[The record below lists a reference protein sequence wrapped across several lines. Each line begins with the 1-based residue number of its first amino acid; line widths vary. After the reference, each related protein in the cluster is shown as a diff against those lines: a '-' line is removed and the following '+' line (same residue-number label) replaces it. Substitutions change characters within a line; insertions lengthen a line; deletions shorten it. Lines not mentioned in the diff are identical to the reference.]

1 MDLIIY
7 GLLNKAKANLD
18 SPAFTGTP
26 TAPTPATTD
35 NSNKLATTEFVRSFV
50 ATLKG
55 FYLGVTTTTLV
66 DEVTTSPDVVING
79 ETVTAQ
85 DGNWVIA
92 SGGEEFVYSG
102 TVWQKFGDSNWI
114 SVVGD
119 TYNSALT
126 YNTGDYVIYMDGL
139 YKCKEDNVTGT
150 WNASKWQATTITYEL
165 ENIPQVEANPVEAA
179 SSELNKL
186 KVLDDVYSVGNA
198 HFMPIKQADYDLLT
212 EEEIHNGTIYFI
224 YDAPALEVTANPD
237 DDPEQPLVKLSID
250 GVIYYIPAELPEVTA
265 EDNGKILKVVNGEW
279 VAATEVDPTSIIDD
293 TTATATSTWSSSK
306 IEEEIDNKSVTK
318 TASGNPIEFEDGA
331 DAPFV
336 GFTSIIQGSQS
347 GSGTPSPE
355 NVRPFIIYDQ
365 ASVTVADDDTDP
377 TETTT
382 YTVNFGSYDP
392 VYKGSVDYVNKS
404 GIIEMWAVSL
414 GSGSWTKYTESG
426 GTFFSS
432 YFPKTMKLS
441 TEEYLCSHYA
451 PKSGE
456 TLGDCEIEIKIRTGE
471 DFDLVIIRDDSK
483 SDMTYSQFETWL
495 STNGVKLVYTLRTP
509 YSIDFTLDTVQALK
523 GSNYITSTTGG
534 LTVEYITEEYQPL
547 IDFIKNTDGNNNEY

>member
-1 MDLIIY
+1 MSQSEW
-7 GLLNKAKANLD
+7 LNKHGLERY
-18 SPAFTGTP
+18 
-26 TAPTPATTD
+26 
-35 NSNKLATTEFVRSFV
+35 NSNLLEYIQTHDTLYGTCETNAATAAKVVSCANFTDLHKGSSINVKFTNINTATDPTINVNDTGAKSIKTEGTS
-50 ATLKG
+50 AP
-55 FYLGVTTTTLV
+55 GVLTWKAGA
-66 DEVTTSPDVVING
+66 VVNFTFDGTYWQMNG
-79 ETVTAQ
+79 A
-85 DGNWVIA
+85 
-92 SGGEEFVYSG
+92 
-102 TVWQKFGDSNWI
+102 
-114 SVVGD
+114 
-119 TYNSALT
+119 TYNDMVGASALAAGQQGLVPAPAA
-126 YNTGDYVIYMDGL
+126 GDDAKFLRG
-139 YKCKEDNVTGT
+139 DGT
-150 WNASKWQATTITYEL
+150 WQNT
-165 ENIPQVEANPVEAA
+165 PVEANPIEAA
-179 SSELNKL
+179 SSELNTL

-265 EDNGKILKVVNGEW
+265 EDDGKILKVVNGDW

-293 TTATATSTWSSSK
+293 TTATATSTWSSNK
-306 IEEEIDNKSVTK
+306 IEEEIDKISVTK

-336 GFTSIIQGSQS
+336 GFTSVIQGSQS

-355 NVRPFIIYDQ
+355 NVRPFVTYAQ
-365 ASVTVADDDTDP
+365 ASATVADDDTDP

-382 YTVNFGSYDP
+382 YTVSFGSYDP

-483 SDMTYSQFETWL
+483 SDMSYTQFETWL
-495 STNGVKLVYTLRTP
+495 STNEVKLVYTLKTP

-523 GSNYITSTTGG
+523 GSNYITSTTGS
-534 LTVEYITEEYQPL
+534 LIVEYITEEYQPL